1 MLPSIVRIDRGNSMT
16 ADSARKWLI
25 LSSLLI
31 TGAQGVFLMISPAI
45 IPIETTKSTA
55 LLQIVMPVF
64 VGYLG
69 SAAHFIFMAPPPPA
83 VPVNNQFL
91 GYLVWGPLAIYV
103 AFVVTAFVAFTIL
116 NRPGAII
123 GAGMSVDTL
132 STALTWALSLLAA
145 TTGVVVSYLFVAQ
158 KAPVAEPTKP
168 V

>member
-1 MLPSIVRIDRGNSMT
+1 MT

-25 LSSLLI
+25 SSRLLI

-45 IPIETTKSTA
+45 MPIETTKSTA
-55 LLQIVMPVF
+55 
-64 VGYLG
+64 
-69 SAAHFIFMAPPPPA
+69 PPA
-83 VPVNNQFL
+83 VPVNNQLL

-158 KAPVAEPTKP
+158 KAPAPGPLSQHKGSP
-168 V
+168 C